1 LKRALELEPN
11 NLEIRNLALELKE
24 KKKQLHEKER
34 KIGQKMVEELAK
46 IREEEQKKQEPPKS
60 NDLNALAALGK
71 VMELKKKVVEPIV
84 TKKKEVERQIK
95 TWKDHIKLLILL
107 PLDIMSGICCKRRL
121 PSQFYKVDENK
132 KST

>member
-1 LKRALELEPN
+1 MKRALEFEPN

-24 KKKQLHEKER
+24 KKRQLQDKER

-46 IREEEQKKQEPPKS
+46 IRQEEQEKQDITKLG
-60 NDLNALAALGK
+60 DLSALSALGK
-71 VMELKKKVVEPIV
+71 VMELKNKVVEPIV

-121 PSQFYKVDENK
+121 PSQFYKVEENK
-132 KST
+132 KNT